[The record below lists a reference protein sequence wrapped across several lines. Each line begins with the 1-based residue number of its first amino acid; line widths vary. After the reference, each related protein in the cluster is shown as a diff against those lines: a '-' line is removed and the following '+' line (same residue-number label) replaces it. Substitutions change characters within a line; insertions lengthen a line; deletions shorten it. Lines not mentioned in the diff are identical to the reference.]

1 MSTLG
6 LYGASEI
13 NSRGA
18 NCYRSADL
26 GVGDFR
32 PVKWGNATFP
42 INLDPP
48 DDPLCSGKRRG
59 KYVKLE

>member
-13 NSRGA
+13 NSCGA
-18 NCYRSADL
+18 NCYRSEDL

-48 DDPLCSGKRRG
+48 G
-59 KYVKLE
+59 